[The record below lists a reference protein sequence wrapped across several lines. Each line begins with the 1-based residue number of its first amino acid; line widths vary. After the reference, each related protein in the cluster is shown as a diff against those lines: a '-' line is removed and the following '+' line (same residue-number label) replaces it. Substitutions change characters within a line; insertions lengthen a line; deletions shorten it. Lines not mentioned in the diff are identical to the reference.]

1 MSYYCV
7 PITVFIALSLFAG
20 AAARE
25 VSLKTSADDLLTVE
39 GVDWGTSG
47 YLPIKTMRTAGQ
59 LFYTYCPPR
68 NGDENAPLIF
78 WLQGGPGASGI
89 AWGLLQEHGPFQLV
103 DGKPVHREISWNNE
117 FGVLYIDQ
125 PVGTGFSTAASND
138 SYAQNEYDVAEGLLD
153 FLMKWAD
160 LGLWNRANP
169 LFIAGESYGGHYVP
183 ALAHHMIT
191 TKTSFNLKGIA
202 IGDGLTD
209 PAVQVLT
216 KPKQALAFGL
226 IDLDLLPKVEALA
239 QSAAKKCM
247 EEDYLGAGQDRA
259 AMEDVVTGASGI
271 NPMDVRR
278 FGGYSREAVA
288 KWLNDPRTK
297 AKLNVPTEIQFDT
310 DYQVPQEAVRIIL
323 GSRLCVSSC
332 VAPPNAEAWIA

>member
-138 SYAQNEYDVAEGLLD
+138 SYAQNEYVRSSDWE
-153 FLMKWAD
+153 K
-160 LGLWNRANP
+160 
-169 LFIAGESYGGHYVP
+169 VP
-183 ALAHHMIT
+183 AQCNFRCSSEQT
-191 TKTSFNLKGIA
+191 TYWLVF
-202 IGDGLTD
+202 
-209 PAVQVLT
+209 
-216 KPKQALAFGL
+216 F
-226 IDLDLLPKVEALA
+226 
-239 QSAAKKCM
+239 
-247 EEDYLGAGQDRA
+247 QD
-259 AMEDVVTGASGI
+259 S
-271 NPMDVRR
+271 
-278 FGGYSREAVA
+278 
-288 KWLNDPRTK
+288 
-297 AKLNVPTEIQFDT
+297 KLN
-310 DYQVPQEAVRIIL
+310 L
-323 GSRLCVSSC
+323 GFRRSHC
-332 VAPPNAEAWIA
+332 

>member
-1 MSYYCV
+1 M
-7 PITVFIALSLFAG
+7 
-20 AAARE
+20 AR
-25 VSLKTSADDLLTVE
+25 LNCI
-39 GVDWGTSG
+39 
-47 YLPIKTMRTAGQ
+47 PQ
-59 LFYTYCPPR
+59 
-68 NGDENAPLIF
+68 
-78 WLQGGPGASGI
+78 
-89 AWGLLQEHGPFQLV
+89 
-103 DGKPVHREISWNNE
+103 
-117 FGVLYIDQ
+117 
-125 PVGTGFSTAASND
+125 
-138 SYAQNEYDVAEGLLD
+138 
-153 FLMKWAD
+153 
-160 LGLWNRANP
+160 
-169 LFIAGESYGGHYVP
+169 
-183 ALAHHMIT
+183 
-191 TKTSFNLKGIA
+191 GIA